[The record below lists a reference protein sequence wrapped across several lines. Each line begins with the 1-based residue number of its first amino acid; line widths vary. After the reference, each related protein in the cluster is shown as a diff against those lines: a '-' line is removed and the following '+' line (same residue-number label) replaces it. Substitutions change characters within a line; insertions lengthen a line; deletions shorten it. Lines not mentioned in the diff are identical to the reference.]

1 MELLVG
7 GISERGKELK
17 RRRHRKAKLK
27 KLHVKLRK
35 SNPAERA
42 PIAEKV
48 RALTPGAEEVIRNWG
63 LKGV

>member
-1 MELLVG
+1 VG

-17 RRRHRKAKLK
+17 RRRHRRKKIQKLYT
-27 KLHVKLRK
+27 KLRK

-48 RALTPGAEEVIRNWG
+48 RALTPGAEEIIKNWG
-63 LKGV
+63 IKGV